1 MAASGLRLKYPVSFR
16 TTLKISRYLF
26 RVLAMMLWTLGAL
39 LTVFYNNNLLRER
52 ESQVR
57 HDFTASYQQA
67 QWYVRHSM
75 DVMREIKF
83 IADNHLNASGN
94 SGNLWGGDLHPRTL
108 LQPQIEPL
116 YAASD
121 CNSTRH
127 TLYNSLGSFSYFLDY
142 WRDNFASTTRLNRVL
157 FVGEED
163 QCLASFDL
171 APMPA
176 DRSRMMKVLRE
187 RISIYRNGSKE
198 ERKNN
203 LSWVAPAVQP
213 GVGNYYMITPVYL
226 TNNVTAL
233 LGIEQSVRIEDLMTP
248 GSLPMTAMLVDQNN
262 RLILSSERGSESF
275 SAEDLPGD
283 AVWFGYISGYSQLIM
298 KKKLPSSSLSVVYA
312 VSTSAMID
320 RLKMLMVNSVL
331 LNLISAILLFIFARL
346 FERRMF
352 LPAEENAYRLEEP
365 GAI

>member
-1 MAASGLRLKYPVSFR
+1 M
-16 TTLKISRYLF
+16 
-26 RVLAMMLWTLGAL
+26 
-39 LTVFYNNNLLRER
+39 
-52 ESQVR
+52 
-57 HDFTASYQQA
+57 
-67 QWYVRHSM
+67 
-75 DVMREIKF
+75 
-83 IADNHLNASGN
+83 
-94 SGNLWGGDLHPRTL
+94 
-108 LQPQIEPL
+108 
-116 YAASD
+116 
-121 CNSTRH
+121 
-127 TLYNSLGSFSYFLDY
+127 
-142 WRDNFASTTRLNRVL
+142 L